1 MMIDEIARQLWE
13 ASEKKRICR
22 IQMRGEPL
30 SRVIHPY
37 GICKTA
43 VNNIVLVCWQSLG
56 FTNAKGQPGYRNLAL
71 EDCES
76 VEVLETNFKKRED
89 FQPQD
94 GQYKDW
100 VFHI

>member
-1 MMIDEIARQLWE
+1 MIDEIARQLWE
-13 ASEKKRICR
+13 ASEKKCICR

-37 GICKTA
+37 GICKTS
-43 VNNIVLVCWQSLG
+43 VNKVVLVCWQSLG
-56 FTNAKGQPGYRNLAL
+56 FTNAKGQPGYRNLIL

-76 VEVLETNFKKRED
+76 VETLETKFEKRDD